1 MPTTSRTGIR
11 PVHPPSRAGLH
22 GLDADAPGAGR
33 RDMQRMRGRADRIF
47 RRRLHANRVSPGH
60 LAGER
65 DSGDRDALRRLA
77 GMVPVRTVA
86 DEAADAVRHAIG
98 RASTNGGLR
107 RRSGLRD
114 VSGMSGRAEELVE
127 RPAMR

>member
-11 PVHPPSRAGLH
+11 PVRPPSRAGLH
-22 GLDADAPGAGR
+22 GQDADAQGAGR
-33 RDMQRMRGRADRIF
+33 RDMQRMRGRADRII
-47 RRRLHANRVSPGH
+47 RRRLHGSRVSPGR
-60 LAGER
+60 LSGER
-65 DSGDRDALRRLA
+65 DGGGHDALRRLA

-107 RRSGLRD
+107 RRLNLRYA
-114 VSGMSGRAEELVE
+114 SWMSGRVEELVE
-127 RPAMR
+127 RPAMH